1 MLTRFNI
8 LVNVSIPCHPKHCSL
23 CEDPHRAVSTR
34 SIRRSPH
41 PARRRHMHSS
51 TSCDHSQRTVSGRSE
66 TATEAAVR
74 ELREE
79 LGDDRIDVEILGQLP
94 TVPGKNGK
102 AVSPI
107 LGFLPE
113 VDLTALEQT
122 RSTAEVEAIFTVP
135 LFPTLANPE
144 FEMYREYE
152 LPVYHTPEAR
162 GVKIWGLTAFVM
174 HGVMK
179 DIIVPA
185 LRSQ

>member
-1 MLTRFNI
+1 
-8 LVNVSIPCHPKHCSL
+8 
-23 CEDPHRAVSTR
+23 
-34 SIRRSPH
+34 
-41 PARRRHMHSS
+41 MHSS

-107 LGFLPE
+107 LGFLPD